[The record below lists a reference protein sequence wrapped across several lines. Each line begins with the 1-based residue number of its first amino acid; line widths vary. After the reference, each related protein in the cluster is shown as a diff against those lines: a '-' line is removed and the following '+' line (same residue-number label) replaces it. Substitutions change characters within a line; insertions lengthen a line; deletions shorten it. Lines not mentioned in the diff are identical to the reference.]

1 MAETLDTL
9 RQGELLNRLVIN
21 IDTAEEVGRVS
32 EVLVDTKTHQVEGIV
47 CKTGLLN
54 RERQTFSWVQI
65 ESIGKDSVVIK
76 PVTDHAP
83 QRLAE
88 AHPITGQ
95 EIWSDAG
102 DRVGR
107 LVDCRFNA
115 RTGLILAYG
124 FVTEGLRGLTD
135 DAYTLA
141 PNAIISVGRKRMM
154 VQDAAVTNPAIFEA
168 GLAKKAVSAVENLKE
183 DYTPTQTQLHTARQQ
198 SQEVSAQLQDQ
209 ARKLKEQATGQWKQ
223 VFGQVKQRTRKLRN
237 QIRETVTDVSANLPA
252 RQPLNSDRET
262 VTVDVDSMEVWPE
275 EEFPPEPPSSPMQ

>member
-1 MAETLDTL
+1 MAETPSTL
-9 RQGELLNRLVIN
+9 RQGELLNRLVID

-32 EVLVDTKTHQVEGIV
+32 EVLVDAKSHQVEGIV
-47 CKTGLLN
+47 CKTGLLS
-54 RERQTFSWVQI
+54 RERRTFSWVQI

-76 PVTDHAP
+76 PVTDYAP

-88 AHPITGQ
+88 AHSMTGQ

-102 DRVGR
+102 ERVGR

-115 RTGLILAYG
+115 RTGLILSYG

-141 PNAIISVGRKRMM
+141 PDAIISIGRKRIM
-154 VQDAAVTNPAIFEA
+154 VRDAAVTDPAVFEA
-168 GLAKKAVSAVENLKE
+168 GWAQKAASAAEGLKE
-183 DYTPTQTQLHTARQQ
+183 DYAQTQTQLHTVQQQ

-209 ARKLKEQATGQWKQ
+209 ARKLKEQATGQWQQ
-223 VFGQVKQRTRKLRN
+223 VFGKVKKQTRKLRN

-252 RQPLNSDRET
+252 GQQPDKNRDS
-262 VTVDVDSMEVWPE
+262 VTIDVDSMEVWPE
-275 EEFPPEPPSSPMQ
+275 EEFPNEPPSTPLQ